1 MKSELSVSQMKKQR
15 IIVIAIFVFA
25 IFVYISAICFFFLP
39 IYRTSMYEEWS
50 YHMEETTRELSE
62 TYNQMQLRSER
73 ELRMFTQNISDSGMF
88 TTEELLKRT
97 GEDSLESMMENQIYV
112 LIEPDGTGHLIGN
125 RTCYFLKNAQIDQ
138 FENMILDI
146 DIPELIDRRRMVF
159 AMPLPEEIVT
169 KDGVTIS
176 SAAICIPMSNYV
188 ETLRTDTFERENIGF
203 VIDKEGTV
211 LYAGEDIIG
220 IKRGVNIWE
229 VMETYTIIH
238 AICNGSIED
247 RINTR
252 DLFELKDTT
261 ILSDTPE
268 GKYFIS
274 FQPSVNPDWYVLF
287 VVPYS
292 AVTKHTKEFVSSI
305 IGGVIF
311 FFIGIISLF
320 LFFLF
325 FSLFSPAR
333 EKQIEEKR
341 RMNEVLDAATKEIE
355 ETNRKKRDFISRIS
369 HDVRTPINGIL
380 GMLTIAEKSADDPEL
395 FEDCLDKMELTLD
408 HMDEFIHKS
417 LDEALIEGG
426 TIVLER
432 NTFSLSSVIDQVG
445 IITQGRLEGKDVELK
460 TDCSRVV
467 HDEVTGS
474 ELHLKQILLNVLSNA
489 EKYTQK
495 GEIVLSAK
503 ELDPNSQNGRYCFEI
518 KDTGI
523 GMEEEFLQQIFES
536 YKTENR
542 SDVKESSGLGL
553 HIVKLLLELM
563 GGSIQI
569 ESEIKVGTTVRIEVN
584 L

>member
-1 MKSELSVSQMKKQR
+1 MKSELTVSQLRKQR

-25 IFVYISAICFFFLP
+25 IIAYVSAICFFFFP

-73 ELRMFTQNISDSGMF
+73 ELRMFTQNISDSGIF
-88 TTEELLKRT
+88 TTEELLART
-97 GEDSLESMMENQIYV
+97 GEDSLQSMMENQIYI
-112 LIEPDGTGHLIGN
+112 LLEPDGTGHLIGN
-125 RTCYFLKNAQIDQ
+125 RTCNFLKDVEINH
-138 FENMILDI
+138 FETLILDI
-146 DIPELIDRRRMVF
+146 DIPELFDRRRMVF
-159 AMPLPEEIVT
+159 AMPLSKEIVT

-211 LYAGEDIIG
+211 LYAGEDLIG
-220 IKRGVNIWE
+220 IKRGKNIWE

-247 RINTR
+247 RINTK
-252 DLFELKDTT
+252 DLYELKDTT

-274 FQPSVNPDWYVLF
+274 FQPSVNPDWFVLLI
-287 VVPYS
+287 VPYS
-292 AVTKHTKEFVSSI
+292 AVTKHTEEFVFSI
-305 IGGVIF
+305 IGGVLF
-311 FFIGIISLF
+311 LFAGIISLF
-320 LFFLF
+320 LFFVF
-325 FSLFSPAR
+325 FSLSSPIR

-380 GMLTIAEKSADDPEL
+380 GMLTIAEKSTDDPEL
-395 FEDCLDKMELTLD
+395 FDDCLDKMELTLN
-408 HMDEFIHKS
+408 HMDEFINKS

-426 TIVLER
+426 TIVLEN
-432 NTFSLSSVIDQVG
+432 NTFSLSSMIDQVG
-445 IITQGRLEGKDVELK
+445 VITQGRLDGKEVELK
-460 TDCSRVV
+460 TDLSQVF

-495 GEIVLSAK
+495 GEIKLSVK
-503 ELDPNSQNGRYCFEI
+503 EVDPDSQNRKYCFEI
-518 KDTGI
+518 KDSGI
-523 GMEEEFLQQIFES
+523 GMDEEFLQQIFES

-542 SDVKESSGLGL
+542 SDVKDSSGLGL
-553 HIVKLLLELM
+553 FIVKQLLEFM
-563 GGSIQI
+563 GGSIRI
-569 ESEIKVGTTVRIEVN
+569 ESKINVGTTVWIEVI